1 MSLHCKIKSYA
12 LVCPG
17 ECGKTKANQFTS
29 RSGWGKQVRTWTSK
43 ARTAT
48 FAFPRFKWLCFHLF
62 PFCIWLPPT
71 ILFVGIHIFYSIQ
84 SKNEILSPWRR
95 LFGSVLQAQE
105 ETTFALKNQG
115 SQLLPSEKTDLGSW
129 VNYKNTGRGA
139 VPSLVRSH
147 TTAFL
152 SSTILTFPGKTNT
165 SGIKTPE
172 KVALSS
178 LF

>member
-95 LFGSVLQAQE
+95 LLGVFCKLR
-105 ETTFALKNQG
+105 KKPH
-115 SQLLPSEKTDLGSW
+115 LLWRTRDHICCRVKRL
-129 VNYKNTGRGA
+129 
-139 VPSLVRSH
+139 
-147 TTAFL
+147 
-152 SSTILTFPGKTNT
+152 T
-165 SGIKTPE
+165 SGHEWTIKIRAEGPFRAWFAATQPPSCQAPFSRSQG
-172 KVALSS
+172 KQTRVV
-178 LF
+178 